1 MFYRSID
8 TFSLATA
15 DFGPEGAALTSFLH
29 MNMFEDIAGT
39 GTI

>member
-1 MFYRSID
+1 MD
-8 TFSLATA
+8 TFSLENE
-15 DFGPEGAALTSFLH
+15 DFGTEGAALTSFLH